1 VESLLAYFWRNIE
14 SELKRHVIIVSAA
27 VWAEEPVMRLI
38 YRVAHIQLA
47 FAMLALLVM
56 GSVTVSDVFLKYVFN
71 RPIVGAYDLVES
83 LLPVVIF
90 HGLPATFLRRQNI
103 VIDLI
108 DHIVSPRWS
117 RRLITTSDAVVLGL
131 LVLITWALFSPARQA
146 FDYGDRKIELGLPLA
161 TIWAAVILGMA
172 GVIVAAA
179 ANVIY
184 ADRRGKERS
193 Q

>member
-1 VESLLAYFWRNIE
+1 MESLLAYFWRNIE
-14 SELKRHVIIVSAA
+14 SEPKPDVIIAA
-27 VWAEEPVMRLI
+27 WAEEPVMRLI
-38 YRVAHIQLA
+38 YRIAHIQLA

-108 DHIVSPRWS
+108 DHIVSPRWR

-146 FDYGDRKIELGLPLA
+146 FDYGDRKIELSLPLA

-184 ADRRGKERS
+184 PDRRGEERS

>member
-1 VESLLAYFWRNIE
+1 
-14 SELKRHVIIVSAA
+14 
-27 VWAEEPVMRLI
+27 MRLI
-38 YRVAHIQLA
+38 YRIAHIQLA

-71 RPIVGAYDLVES
+71 QPIVGAYDLVES

-108 DHIVSPRWS
+108 DHIVSLRWS
-117 RRLITTSDAVVLGL
+117 RRLITVSDAVVLGL

-179 ANVIY
+179 ANVVY
-184 ADRRGKERS
+184 ADRRGEGRCR
-193 Q
+193 

>member
-1 VESLLAYFWRNIE
+1 
-14 SELKRHVIIVSAA
+14 
-27 VWAEEPVMRLI
+27 MRLI
-38 YRVAHIQLA
+38 YRIAHIQLA

-71 RPIVGAYDLVES
+71 RPIVGSVRSLVES

-117 RRLITTSDAVVLGL
+117 RRMQLQ
-131 LVLITWALFSPARQA
+131 PAM
-146 FDYGDRKIELGLPLA
+146 LWCLA
-161 TIWAAVILGMA
+161 CWC
-172 GVIVAAA
+172 
-179 ANVIY
+179 
-184 ADRRGKERS
+184 
-193 Q
+193 

>member
-1 VESLLAYFWRNIE
+1 L
-14 SELKRHVIIVSAA
+14 
-27 VWAEEPVMRLI
+27 AEENSMRLI
-38 YRVAHIQLA
+38 NRIANIQLM

-56 GSVTVSDVFLKYVFN
+56 GSVTVLDVLLKYVLN

-108 DHIVSPRWS
+108 DHIVGPRGT
-117 RRLITTSDAVVLGL
+117 RALITANDTVVVGL
-131 LVLITWALFSPARQA
+131 LVLITWALLGPARLA

-161 TIWAAVILGMA
+161 TIWTAVIVGMA
-172 GVIVAAA
+172 GVIVAAT
-179 ANVIY
+179 ANVIF
-184 ADRRGKERS
+184 DERRGEGRS

>member
-1 VESLLAYFWRNIE
+1 MN
-14 SELKRHVIIVSAA
+14 
-27 VWAEEPVMRLI
+27 LI
-38 YRVAHIQLA
+38 RRIANIQLV

-56 GSVTVSDVFLKYVFN
+56 GAVTVSDVFLKYLFN

-108 DHIVSPRWS
+108 DHIVGYRWT
-117 RRLITTSDAVVLGL
+117 RTLIIANDIAVLGL
-131 LVLITWALFSPARQA
+131 LVLITWALLSPARLA
-146 FDYGDRKIELGLPLA
+146 FNYGDKKIELGLPLA
-161 TIWAAVILGMA
+161 MIWTAVIVGMA

-179 ANVIY
+179 ANVIF
-184 ADRRGKERS
+184 ADRRGEGRK

>member
-1 VESLLAYFWRNIE
+1 
-14 SELKRHVIIVSAA
+14 
-27 VWAEEPVMRLI
+27 MRLI
-38 YRVAHIQLA
+38 YRIANIQLV
-47 FAMLALLVM
+47 FAMFALLVM
-56 GSVTVSDVFLKYVFN
+56 GSVTVLDVFLKYVFN

-108 DHIVSPRWS
+108 DHFVGLRWT
-117 RRLITTSDAVVLGL
+117 RALITISDAAVVGL
-131 LVLITWALFSPARQA
+131 LVLITSALLAPATQA
-146 FDYGDRKIELGLPLA
+146 YEYGDRKIELGLPLA
-161 TIWAAVILGMA
+161 IIWAAVIAGMV
-172 GVIVAAA
+172 GVIVSAA

-184 ADRRGKERS
+184 ADRRGEGRH